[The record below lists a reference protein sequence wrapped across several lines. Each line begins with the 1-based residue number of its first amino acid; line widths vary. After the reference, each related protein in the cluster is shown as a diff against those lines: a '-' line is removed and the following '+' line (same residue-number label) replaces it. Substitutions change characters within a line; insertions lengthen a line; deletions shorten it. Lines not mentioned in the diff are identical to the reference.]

1 MKTTTKSLGFLAIA
15 NTPKLTSTVNGG
27 YCKLYLLSFTLMAV
41 LFLQNFS
48 VKAQGSNPD
57 STIPMVKLIDM
68 TGSGFDRM
76 YTDYENGRTRQIYF
90 YHKGVT
96 TLDGKDITPGGNV
109 LFYDTL
115 TKKAVIAETLR
126 NAKHLTKY
134 ENKLFYVL
142 NKIDLYSYDLTTG
155 DIKFLLKATD
165 QIIGFSVMP
174 EGKILVNAKSG
185 GSSNSPYTLGG
196 VSRVAIFNTK
206 DSNIENITDVANIY
220 QVVAVGNTV
229 VYAESAYWFNTP
241 GTGPAFRLNI
251 YNRTTGETYSRTD
264 FNALGLF
271 IKTSDSTFLITYD
284 PVGGG
289 ASRLALVNTNK
300 DLHDGMFE
308 KEDVLELAMFL
319 APPIVGTNGLDN
331 PMSPEKYFMNN
342 EVVFSGEWYVK
353 NLRTGIEVN
362 RASDETYVMN
372 LSTFEEDY
380 VGKIT
385 NPWPLARFN
394 FANRVDGRIIMFD
407 PFKGTPYTNKVYGAS
422 TSFVKNTKIAGVS
435 VYPNPAVDGFV
446 TIDVPANADV
456 EVYSVTGQLT
466 FSQKVFNST
475 QIPVNSGINIVKIKI
490 DNSVQT
496 VKVIGR

>member
-1 MKTTTKSLGFLAIA
+1 MKTITKSLGILAIA

-27 YCKLYLLSFTLMAV
+27 YRKLYLLSFTLMAV

-76 YTDYENGRTRQIYF
+76 YTDYESRTRQIYF
-90 YHKGVT
+90 YHKGIT
-96 TLDGKDITPGGNV
+96 TLNGKDITPGGNV
-109 LFYDTL
+109 MFYDTVAR
-115 TKKAVIAETLR
+115 KAVIVEALR
-126 NAKHLTKY
+126 YAKHVTKY

-142 NKIDLYSYDLTTG
+142 DTVNVYSYDLTTG
-155 DIKFLLKATD
+155 VVEFLLKAND
-165 QIIGFSVMP
+165 QIINFSV
-174 EGKILVNAKSG
+174 EADGKILVNAKSE
-185 GSSNSPYTLGG
+185 GSSSLPYAIGS

-206 DSNIENITDVANIY
+206 DSNIENITNAANVY
-220 QVVAVGNTV
+220 QAVIIGNTV

-251 YNRTTGETYSRTD
+251 YDRATGKTYSRTD

-289 ASRLALVNTNK
+289 ASRLSLVNTNK
-300 DLHDGMFE
+300 DLHDGTFD

-331 PMSPEKYFMNN
+331 PMSPEKYFMNS

-372 LSTFEEDY
+372 LSTFEEKY
-380 VGKIT
+380 VGKIA

-422 TSFVKNTKIAGVS
+422 TSSVKNTKIAGLS

-466 FSQKVFNST
+466 FSQKVFSGT
-475 QIPVNSGINIVKIKI
+475 QIPVNSGINIVKVKI